1 MGDRPHG
8 ERVGVRRPLI
18 VMPRTLVYKRL
29 VVGLIVAIAGVAAM
43 GAESAAAASASAQRP
58 DSVHNVQEDLARLKF
73 LPSSQIDGKLGPRT
87 QHAITAFQQW
97 SGLTPDGITGPQT
110 LAKLR
115 TASVPQA
122 GNHGPSRRIEIH
134 RAKGITLLIE
144 RGKVTRA
151 IHSSAGK
158 RGFET
163 PAGSYRIQRK
173 VIKDWSYPYQAW
185 MPYASYFHRGYAL
198 HEGNVPTYL
207 ASHGC
212 VRLPPGDA
220 SDVYRFATVGTAVQ
234 VY

>member
-8 ERVGVRRPLI
+8 ERAGAWRPLI
-18 VMPRTLVYKRL
+18 VMPLALVYKRL
-29 VVGLIVAIAGVAAM
+29 VVGLIVALAGVAAV
-43 GAESAAAASASAQRP
+43 GAEPATGASASAQRP
-58 DSVHNVQEDLARLKF
+58 DSVRNVQTGLARLKF
-73 LPSSQIDGKLGPRT
+73 LPSSQVDGKLGPRT
-87 QHAITAFQQW
+87 RHAITAFQQW
-97 SGLTPDGITGPQT
+97 NGLTPDGIAGPQT

-115 TASVPQA
+115 TATVPQA
-122 GNHGPSRRIEIH
+122 GSRGPSRRIEIH
-134 RAKGITLLIE
+134 RAKGITLLID

-163 PAGSYRIQRK
+163 PAGSYRIQRN
-173 VIKDWSYPYQAW
+173 VLKDWSYPYQTW

-234 VY
+234 VH